1 MFVYFALRFWPRAAT
16 VAKTAIR
23 INDNITAYSTAVA
36 ALSSEKNR
44 IKLFMAYLRRAASA
58 SGRERDGIFCTF
70 ITASIG
76 RYWRFAKWQ
85 LERFV
90 EHRLIA
96 RGRCTAAT
104 RCQMERSETA
114 TRRRLRACE

>member
-1 MFVYFALRFWPRAAT
+1 MFVYLALRFWPRAAT

-58 SGRERDGIFCTF
+58 SGRERDGIFLYLCYCKHRSRLALRK
-70 ITASIG
+70 IAIG
-76 RYWRFAKWQ
+76 AIRRTPCDRART
-85 LERFV
+85 L
-90 EHRLIA
+90 HRVNA
-96 RGRCTAAT
+96 RPNGA
-104 RCQMERSETA
+104 
-114 TRRRLRACE
+114 